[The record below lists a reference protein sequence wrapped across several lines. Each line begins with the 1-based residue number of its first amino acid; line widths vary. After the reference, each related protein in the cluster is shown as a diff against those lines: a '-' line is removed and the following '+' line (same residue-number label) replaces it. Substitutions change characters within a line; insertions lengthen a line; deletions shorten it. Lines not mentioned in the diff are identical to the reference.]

1 MLKDAIIMKAQPMV
15 SAGKKHGPTIA
26 FVAGLILSA
35 VATIEVARA
44 TLNAEEKILQPAT
57 EEFTAIENAV
67 DKETEPDKYKSAR
80 KQVYIKSGGRALKL
94 YGKALFIYSVST
106 ILLVGG
112 WKTQSDRLA
121 TAINFGT
128 AAATAL
134 SAMTDNTRQTFGDEV
149 AMALRTGKDIPEAV
163 DRLDIEKVKECA
175 AKKIR
180 YSDPFRSY
188 GNQEEQKDIPVD
200 YKANTGDPIML
211 KYDKQHIKPAFW
223 YDNPVN
229 RLKFL
234 KATEQ
239 YFNMQLETGAMKK
252 VSVKDIRDAIGY
264 IDNDESPTDVMLG
277 WWADGAIHPVDFG
290 LTYLLE
296 ILESHKLDA
305 PDKVAYALDYV
316 MIDDGHDC
324 KRDWYLILNPMGNLY
339 QRA

>member
-1 MLKDAIIMKAQPMV
+1 MKAQPMV

-26 FVAGLILSA
+26 FVAGMILSA

-44 TLNAEEKILQPAT
+44 TLKAEEKILQPAA
-57 EEFTAIENAV
+57 EEFTAIENTV
-67 DKETEPDKYKSAR
+67 DKETEPDRYKSAR

-149 AMALRTGKDIPEAV
+149 ATALRTGKDIPEAV

-188 GNQEEQKDIPVD
+188 GNDESKDIPVD
-200 YKANTGDPIML
+200 YKVNTGDPIML
-211 KYDKQHIKPAFW
+211 KYDKQHIKPSYW
-223 YDNPVN
+223 YKNPVN

-239 YFNMQLETGAMKK
+239 YLNKQLESGAVTKI
-252 VSVKDIRDAIGY
+252 SVKDVRDAIGY
-264 IDNDESPTDVMLG
+264 IDDDETPTDAMLG
-277 WWADGAIHPVDFG
+277 WWDDGVTHPVDFG
-290 LTYLLE
+290 LTYLLD

-305 PDKVAYALDYV
+305 PDRVMNELEYV

-324 KRDWYLILNPMGNLY
+324 KRDWFVILNPMGNLY